1 MNGTIW
7 NIFNNNHMCFDI
19 FNVIKCSRGA
29 LCSFRPTRL
38 KEGQLQNS
46 TLLSQS
52 TNSPFL
58 VALSNG
64 LQPPG
69 KDLHKPKSVKTRI
82 AFVLFSTQAFH
93 SLSTDLIQQR
103 QIPESFKKNTS
114 SSFTVISTKCWKSSV
129 EPPLILQITNEQC
142 TFLW

>member
-1 MNGTIW
+1 MNVTIW
-7 NIFNNNHMCFDI
+7 NIFNNNHMCFNI
-19 FNVIKCSRGA
+19 FNVIKCSRGD

-38 KEGQLQNS
+38 KEGSLQNS

-52 TNSPFL
+52 TKSPFL
-58 VALSNG
+58 VAISNG

-69 KDLHKPKSVKTRI
+69 KNLHKPKSIKTWI

-103 QIPESFKKNTS
+103 QIPESFKKILHHLS
-114 SSFTVISTKCWKSSV
+114 QSFQQNV
-129 EPPLILQITNEQC
+129 ESL
-142 TFLW
+142 LWSHLWFCR